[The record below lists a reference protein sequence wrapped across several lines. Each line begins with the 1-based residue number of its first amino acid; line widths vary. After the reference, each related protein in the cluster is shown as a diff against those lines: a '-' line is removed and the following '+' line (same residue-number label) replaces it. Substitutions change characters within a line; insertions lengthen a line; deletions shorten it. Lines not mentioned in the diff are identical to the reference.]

1 MKSRQKRLWV
11 AMSAVMMLGG
21 GAVASTAMASTQ
33 SDAEEASASSTAQDE
48 KNTNAAVTLDQVV
61 VTTRRRSES
70 VRDIPTSIDAFTG
83 ERLKELGYTSVED
96 VLKLS
101 PGVTFESGFTPSSAS
116 IIVRGITND
125 SRGVGPRTV
134 GRFYGNVPLTNSSI
148 MGVEPDLDMFD
159 MAAIEVLKGPQGTL
173 FGGSALAGAIRYV
186 PNMPEYDGFHGAASI
201 GIGQT
206 ASSGDLNSEYAL
218 MLNMPVSDTFALRF
232 AGSVRDMAGFLD
244 NVRSGE
250 KDINDFR
257 TEQGRLI
264 ASWQATESFNLTGQY
279 LKYKGALGGFNYVDG
294 RVPARVRTKLLLDD
308 YEDSN
313 VDLYG
318 LSATW
323 DLGPSSLVFESN
335 RLKKDRDQYNDVTQ
349 FLGLV
354 GTGITVGQNFL
365 EATDQT
371 THELRLVSNEPS
383 AGDGFL
389 GGWNYTVGLFYMDSD
404 QTRPVAL
411 NLTFPTHVTK
421 QGGGATIGAKEK
433 ALYFDLTR
441 RLGEKFELNLGGR
454 YFDQWTRGGNFRD
467 FAYSSLNPPGIPDSI
482 DFIPNYGTFQTL
494 EETGFNPKAALRW
507 FASDNVTVIGSYAQ
521 GFRFG
526 GINGFTLEPTIPV
539 PFTYGSDEINNYE
552 LGLRTTWAENRVT
565 ADVTAFYIDWNNLQ
579 ILQRAGIYAFVDN
592 VGAAE
597 VKGIEGAVSALLG
610 EHWSVL
616 VNASYQNA
624 RTAEFFQSGEFGPV
638 PSGTRLPQSPR
649 LTGATQLRYQR
660 WQGPL
665 WMDGSLTYSYRGSS
679 TNNLVNSIPLAAYG
693 TFDLA
698 FGIQNTEM
706 KMQPRISL
714 VAKNITDESAAIFGF
729 SLVNVTDVISTNQPR
744 QVMLRLDLSF

>member
-1 MKSRQKRLWV
+1 MKSRQNRLWV
-11 AMSAVMMLGG
+11 AMSAAMMLGG

-244 NVRSGE
+244 NALSGE

-323 DLGPSSLVFESN
+323 DLGASSLVFESN

-411 NLTFPTHVTK
+411 DLTFPTHVTK

-441 RLGEKFELNLGGR
+441 RLGEKLELNLGGR

-679 TNNLVNSIPLAAYG
+679 TNNLVNSIPLGAYG